1 MPVLI
6 ADYLPNLSD
15 LNPGTNTAPQTG
27 YEPESESQGNEARV
41 EEGIKE
47 GQIEAAIQAELAAL
61 GVSRETTNEY
71 GIGDN
76 EINFQPVLVDG
87 DLEDWMVS
95 FYGGAQDGQEVASSF
110 PSNGSPSMDNTS
122 TTETNSGEIVN
133 GWRDNTRA
141 GLIDSPLGDNPNT
154 VDTAT
159 IGVDAVTQDAETTTT
174 ENWDS
179 SLYDP
184 LGLLEDLFGT
194 GAAQGGFSIF
204 GSPPPAGY
212 GVEEL
217 QKLYVDAILD
227 QISDG
232 TIDVADVNL
241 EVLKSIGATEDQIAA
256 AGANTTTAENSQ
268 DINRSDVGPLSE
280 ENTGNNPLSNTS
292 GGLVGG
298 VVGTGTTLT
307 PEQQA
312 ILDAET
318 AAQAEAQAQAQAQ
331 AQAAAQAE
339 AQAQAQA
346 QAAAAAA
353 EAAAEAQATADAEGT
368 AAAEAAA
375 AEAQAQAQAQAQA
388 AAEAQAQAQAQ
399 AQAAA
404 EAQAQ
409 AQAQAEAEAQAVLDA
424 ETATGTTLTPEEQA
438 VLDAENAAS
447 GTELP
452 PEGNKT
458 LEDTINEILEG
469 DGNAQEI
476 LDVLGEGVTAEDL
489 RDLPSSTMLQIWKI
503 LANQLGNPAAG
514 LMKESIQDILN
525 NRMRETGEVIAV
537 VVENEDGVR
546 EINTVRN
553 PEDWDKVPPN
563 YVTAEIGDPED
574 TTFFEK
580 IVGWF
585 GSGSNLAPIL
595 LSAGLGGLVGLF
607 TPDQEDIIK
616 ATAKEEERALQRGN
630 QRIEDSG
637 GIYTGIGG
645 GNPDRGSGLISGVRG
660 PLRDNFGNLVH
671 DPKTGQV
678 AGSRLGIPDGP
689 KSFAPDREPVDH
701 MANIKARRK
710 TAGLISGV
718 SYQTPKILT
727 PQNNSAGT

>member
-1 MPVLI
+1 MSEFSDYSGYLLADDGVLTSRRNTGGGPRGSEWQPVQ
-6 ADYLPNLSD
+6 D
-15 LNPGTNTAPQTG
+15 
-27 YEPESESQGNEARV
+27 EARV
-41 EEGIKE
+41 EEGVKE
-47 GQIEAAIQAELAAL
+47 GQIEAAIQAELAGL
-61 GVSRETTNEY
+61 DVPRGTT
-71 GIGDN
+71 N

-87 DLEDWMVS
+87 DLKAWMVS

-184 LGLLEDLFGT
+184 LGLLGDLFGT

-268 DINRSDVGPLSE
+268 DINLSDVGPLNE
-280 ENTGNNPLSNTS
+280 ENNGNNPLSNTS
-292 GGLVGG
+292 GGLIGG
-298 VVGTGTTLT
+298 AIGQTNPDFVLPEEADLVNIFINTVSNGTTNIEDVPEYIRADVAAGVAAGRTSIEPLTAEELARIDAENATGTTLT

-312 ILDAET
+312 VLDAEN
-318 AAQAEAQAQAQAQ
+318 
-331 AQAAAQAE
+331 
-339 AQAQAQA
+339 
-346 QAAAAAA
+346 
-353 EAAAEAQATADAEGT
+353 ATGT
-368 AAAEAAA
+368 TLTPE
-375 AEAQAQAQAQAQA
+375 Q
-388 AAEAQAQAQAQ
+388 
-399 AQAAA
+399 
-404 EAQAQ
+404 
-409 AQAQAEAEAQAVLDA
+409 QAVLDA
-424 ETATGTTLTPEEQA
+424 ENAAGTTLTPEEQA

-469 DGNAQEI
+469 DGNGQEI

-489 RDLPSSTMLQIWKI
+489 RDLPSSTMLKIWKI

-563 YVTAEIGDPED
+563 YVTAEIGNPED

-595 LSAGLGGLVGLF
+595 LASGLGGLAQLF

-645 GNPDRGSGLISGVRG
+645 VNPDRGSGLVSGVRG

-678 AGSRLGIPDGP
+678 AGSRLGIPNGP

-718 SYQTPKILT
+718 SYQTPKIVT

>member
-1 MPVLI
+1 MSEFSDSGPSY
-6 ADYLPNLSD
+6 DYGDSAY
-15 LNPGTNTAPQTG
+15 NPGGGAFNRKRGGGPRG
-27 YEPESESQGNEARV
+27 SEWQPVADEARV
-41 EEGIKE
+41 EEGVKE

-159 IGVDAVTQDAETTTT
+159 IGVDAVTQDAETTTI

-184 LGLLEDLFGT
+184 LGLLEDLFRT
-194 GAAQGGFSIF
+194 GAAQGGFSLF

-280 ENTGNNPLSNTS
+280 ENNGNNPLSNTS
-292 GGLVGG
+292 GGLIGG
-298 VVGTGTTLT
+298 AIGQTNPDFVLPQEADLVNIFINTVSNGTTNIEDVPEYIRAEVAAGVAAGRTSIEPLTAEELARIEAENAAGTTLTPEQQAVLDAENATGTTLT

-312 ILDAET
+312 VRDAEN
-318 AAQAEAQAQAQAQ
+318 AA
-331 AQAAAQAE
+331 
-339 AQAQAQA
+339 
-346 QAAAAAA
+346 
-353 EAAAEAQATADAEGT
+353 
-368 AAAEAAA
+368 
-375 AEAQAQAQAQAQA
+375 
-388 AAEAQAQAQAQ
+388 
-399 AQAAA
+399 
-404 EAQAQ
+404 
-409 AQAQAEAEAQAVLDA
+409 
-424 ETATGTTLTPEEQA
+424 GTTLTPEEQA
-438 VLDAENAAS
+438 VRDAENAAS

-458 LEDTINEILEG
+458 LEDRINEILEG
-469 DGNAQEI
+469 DGNGQEI

-489 RDLPSSTMLQIWKI
+489 RDLPSSTMLKIWKI

-563 YVTAEIGDPED
+563 YVTAEIGNPED

-630 QRIEDSG
+630 KRIEDSG

-645 GNPDRGSGLISGVRG
+645 VNPDGGSGLVSGVRG

-678 AGSRLGIPDGP
+678 AESRLGIPDGP

-701 MANIKARRK
+701 MANIKARRQ

-718 SYQTPKILT
+718 SYQTPKIVT